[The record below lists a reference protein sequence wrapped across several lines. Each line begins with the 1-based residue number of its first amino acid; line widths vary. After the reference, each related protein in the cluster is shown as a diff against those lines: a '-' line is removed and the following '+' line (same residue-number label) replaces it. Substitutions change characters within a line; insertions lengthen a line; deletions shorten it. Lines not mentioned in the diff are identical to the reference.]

1 VLGESHGRFSVPESI
16 PDPGRT
22 DCYLTRL
29 RISDVIT
36 TDSRTY
42 YLNVE
47 NERGRTREG
56 IEVKVSR
63 RVAVV

>member
-1 VLGESHGRFSVPESI
+1 MPESI

-36 TDSRTY
+36 TDSRIY

-63 RVAVV
+63 QVAVV